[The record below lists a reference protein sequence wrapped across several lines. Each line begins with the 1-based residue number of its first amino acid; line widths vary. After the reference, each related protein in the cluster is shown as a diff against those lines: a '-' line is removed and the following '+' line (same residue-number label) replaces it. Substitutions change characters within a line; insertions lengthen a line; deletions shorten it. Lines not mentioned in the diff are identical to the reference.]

1 MEVIRKI
8 KVMQEKAEDLRR
20 RKKKIGFV
28 PTMGYLHEG
37 HLKIIRE
44 AKKISDV
51 VVVSIFVNPTQFA
64 KGEDYESYPRD
75 EKRDLEILRKE
86 RVNFVFMPDVR
97 EMYSEDFKTFVEVSG
112 LQDKLCGEFRP
123 GHFKGVATVVTKL
136 FNIVKPHVAFF
147 GLKDYQQYVILNKM
161 VKDLNFDIKIK
172 PVETVRDKDGVA
184 LSSRNS
190 YLSEEERKIAGA
202 IPKSLLLAKDL
213 ILQGEEDAEKIKNIA
228 KEFLISHNINN
239 IDYFEIADPDTLE
252 PKRKCDSRN
261 CLIAVAVRIGKARLI
276 DNIVIK
282 NGKIY
287 NLPKIDGR
295 AEKEKE
301 KEKKKEKEKEKEK
314 EKGKEVN

>member
-20 RKKKIGFV
+20 KKKKIGFV

-213 ILQGEEDAEKIKNIA
+213 ILQGEEDAEKIKN
-228 KEFLISHNINN
+228 EV
-239 IDYFEIADPDTLE
+239 DDEITD
-252 PKRKCDSRN
+252 
-261 CLIAVAVRIGKARLI
+261 
-276 DNIVIK
+276 
-282 NGKIY
+282 
-287 NLPKIDGR
+287 
-295 AEKEKE
+295 
-301 KEKKKEKEKEKEK
+301 
-314 EKGKEVN
+314 EV